1 MSNENTNQH
10 DVPLPPKRAGFP
22 VLGSAVAF
30 ARDPYRFY
38 ADLASHG
45 DVVRF
50 SLGSYDMVA
59 VLHPDGIKQVLVE
72 DFDQFRKPDDSGG
85 VEVLSNG
92 LLLSD
97 GKQWQRQRTRLQPMF
112 YRERIEAYAE
122 TMASYAAAAADEWA
136 TTDGSV
142 DLTEATS
149 TYTLRVLG
157 KTLFGINTDEHRNAV
172 RAGAEAIRQRSS
184 ESPVSVD
191 LPDWLPTPGN
201 RRYRRGINQ
210 LEDVVDT
217 LLENRGRGSNGEDL
231 LSLLLAETGAE
242 DGPSEAEIRSQL
254 MTFLFA
260 GHETSATALTWALYE
275 LGRKPRVAE
284 RLTAEV
290 DAVIDGPHAT
300 LADLPEL
307 VYTEQVLRETL
318 RRYPPAAAIFRET
331 DEVVRV
337 DDYRLPKDT
346 YVVLPQFHVHTDDRW
361 WEKPRQFDPS
371 RWDDTGEPPGDRP
384 EYAYFPFGGGPR
396 HCIGMRFAR
405 MELKLA
411 LATIARRCRIH
422 HEYDEV
428 DIEVGSTI
436 SPAERIRI
444 TAQRRK

>member
-1 MSNENTNQH
+1 
-10 DVPLPPKRAGFP
+10 
-22 VLGSAVAF
+22 
-30 ARDPYRFY
+30 
-38 ADLASHG
+38 
-45 DVVRF
+45 
-50 SLGSYDMVA
+50 MV
-59 VLHPDGIKQVLVE
+59 
-72 DFDQFRKPDDSGG
+72 DS
-85 VEVLSNG
+85 
-92 LLLSD
+92 
-97 GKQWQRQRTRLQPMF
+97 
-112 YRERIEAYAE
+112 
-122 TMASYAAAAADEWA
+122 
-136 TTDGSV
+136 
-142 DLTEATS
+142 
-149 TYTLRVLG
+149 
-157 KTLFGINTDEHRNAV
+157 
-172 RAGAEAIRQRSS
+172 
-184 ESPVSVD
+184 
-191 LPDWLPTPGN
+191 
-201 RRYRRGINQ
+201 
-210 LEDVVDT
+210 

-231 LSLLLAETGAE
+231 LSLLLAETGDG

-254 MTFLFA
+254 VTFLFA

-290 DAVIDGPHAT
+290 DAAIDAPHAT

-307 VYTEQVLRETL
+307 EYTEQVLRETL

-331 DEVVRV
+331 DEPVHV

-371 RWDDTGEPPGDRP
+371 RWDGIEEPPGNRP

-405 MELKLA
+405 MELKLT

-444 TAQRRK
+444 TAQQRK